1 MFLFKFRTSREL
13 LSSCPHVI
21 KDDPLPI
28 KMDSEQNMEYN
39 KMCKAKMMKTFDT
52 DHYTLFRP
60 GREPERRHSSYYP
73 NLSQPVSRTPSHG
86 SDYAKFRDAMQIL
99 K

>member
-1 MFLFKFRTSREL
+1 M

-21 KDDPLPI
+21 KGDPLPI

-39 KMCKAKMMKTFDT
+39 KMCKDEYTDT
-52 DHYTLFRP
+52 DRCTLFRP

-86 SDYAKFRDAMQIL
+86 SDYAKFRDAMQIVEVEKSL
-99 K
+99 

>member
-28 KMDSEQNMEYN
+28 KMDSEQNVEYN
-39 KMCKAKMMKTFDT
+39 KMFKDDE

-86 SDYAKFRDAMQIL
+86 SDYAKFRDAMQIVEVEKSL
-99 K
+99 